1 MSGVGLPTDRG
12 SGDDRTTK
20 RTVRDMN
27 DTSRTPAKSNAVG
40 FLSERLATIHVM
52 AGCSLRLTRADTAV
66 LHTRPLQRLVR
77 LRQTGLAYMVW
88 PSAENTRLSHS
99 LGTLYWAWRLLE
111 SVRSN
116 SPAGSGEPAQG
127 LNGPDALQRMSEI
140 LGDDLSLDLL
150 VRLFAL
156 THDMA
161 LLPLGHTLQ
170 FQLGFYCEPEAQA
183 ARARKCL
190 DVIREEIE
198 DAPELCRPTGPH
210 SRHEAVTCLRKHL
223 DVVECVFGLA
233 PLLHGKP
240 WRAPERV
247 STENLARWLP
257 VLTFVYDVNHATFS
271 ADMID
276 FVLRDSLAAAMPR
289 YFDERLLESTCVFQT
304 EAVGT
309 LADLLPRNRHGARP
323 YIYRF
328 GLNAVRKRLRH
339 EVITGAAALYRAR
352 YEIAERVFYHDTKCA
367 ADAMFDRALR
377 VVDQRT
383 GQIRRP
389 AGPFAEDRLLQ
400 MGDDELLALVE
411 AEEQRCMGR
420 GEEPEPSRPAI
431 MNDLLSRRLYRE
443 IFRVEDRSRLSPD
456 GYRLASHA
464 GDPAVRDQ
472 IEQRIVSATP
482 GLAPSDIAFACR
494 PSCMQAKKASML
506 IGLSDGRPQPLYE
519 IAEQYNLGREVLE
532 IHEQYAR
539 LWALSVYVRPR
550 ANSRADSVRQACRD
564 MFGITED
571 QSVNPCTEVSC

>member
-1 MSGVGLPTDRG
+1 
-12 SGDDRTTK
+12 
-20 RTVRDMN
+20 MN
-27 DTSRTPAKSNAVG
+27 DNSRTPAKSNAVG
-40 FLSERLATIHVM
+40 FLSERLDTIHVM
-52 AGCSLRLTRADTAV
+52 AGYSLRLTRADTAV

-116 SPAGSGEPAQG
+116 SSAGKGAPAQG
-127 LNGPDALQRMSEI
+127 LNGPDALQRMSDI
-140 LGDDLSLDLL
+140 LGEDLSLDLL

-156 THDMA
+156 THDLA

-170 FQLGFYCEPEAQA
+170 FQLGFYCEPNAQA

-190 DVIREEIE
+190 DVIRQEIE
-198 DAPELCRPTGPH
+198 DAPELCDLVGAN
-210 SRHEAVTCLRKHL
+210 SRHEALTCLRKHL

-289 YFDERLLESTCVFQT
+289 YFDERLLDSTCIFQT

-309 LADLLPRNRHGARP
+309 LADLLPRSIQGARP
-323 YIYRF
+323 HIYRF
-328 GLNAVRKRLRH
+328 GLNAVGTRLRH
-339 EVITGAAALYRAR
+339 DVITGAAALYRAR
-352 YEIAERVFYHDTKCA
+352 YEIAERVFYNDTKGA

-411 AEEQRCMGR
+411 TEEQRSMGR
-420 GEEPEPSRPAI
+420 GQGPEPSRPAI

-443 IFRVEDRSRLSPD
+443 IFRVADRSQLSPD
-456 GYRLASHA
+456 GYRLASDA
-464 GDPAVRDQ
+464 SDPAVRDQ
-472 IEQRIVSATP
+472 IEQRIVSATS

-494 PSCMQAKKASML
+494 PSRMQAKKASML
-506 IGLSDGRPQPLYE
+506 IGLSDGRPQPLHE
-519 IAEQYNLGREVLE
+519 IAERCNLGREVLE

-539 LWALSVYVRPR
+539 LWALSVYLRPR
-550 ANSRADSVRQACRD
+550 AYSLANSVRQACRD

-571 QSVNPCTEVSC
+571 QSVNLCTEVSP

>member
-1 MSGVGLPTDRG
+1 
-12 SGDDRTTK
+12 
-20 RTVRDMN
+20 MN
-27 DTSRTPAKSNAVG
+27 DTSQTPAKSDAVG
-40 FLSERLATIHVM
+40 FLSERLDTIHVM
-52 AGCSLRLTRADTAV
+52 AGYSLRLTRADTAV

-77 LRQTGLAYMVW
+77 LRQTGLAYLVW
-88 PSAENTRLSHS
+88 PNAENTRLSHS
-99 LGTLYWAWRLLE
+99 LGTFYWAWRLLE

-116 SPAGSGEPAQG
+116 SPAGEGALAQG
-127 LNGPDALQRMSEI
+127 LNGPDALQRMNEI
-140 LGDDLSLDLL
+140 LGENLSLDLL

-170 FQLGFYCEPEAQA
+170 FQLGFYCEPDAQA

-190 DVIREEIE
+190 DVIRQEIE
-198 DAPELCRPTGPH
+198 EAPELYHPAGAN
-210 SRHEAVTCLRKHL
+210 SRHEALICLRKHL
-223 DVVECVFGLA
+223 DVIECVFGLSR
-233 PLLHGKP
+233 LLHGKP

-304 EAVGT
+304 EATGA
-309 LADLLPRNRHGARP
+309 LADVLPRNSQGARP
-323 YIYRF
+323 HVYRF
-328 GLNAVRKRLRH
+328 GLNAAGKRLRH
-339 EVITGAAALYRAR
+339 DVITGAAALYRAR
-352 YEIAERVFYHDTKCA
+352 YEIAERVFYNDTKGA

-411 AEEQRCMGR
+411 AEEQRSMGR
-420 GEEPEPSRPAI
+420 GGEPDPSRPAI

-443 IFRVEDRSRLSPD
+443 IFRVADRSRLSPE
-456 GYRLASHA
+456 GYRLARDAS
-464 GDPAVRDQ
+464 DPAMRDQ
-472 IEQRIVSATP
+472 IEQWIVSATP
-482 GLAPSDIAFACR
+482 GLAPRDIAFACR
-494 PSCMQAKKASML
+494 PAGMQAKRASML
-506 IGLSDGRPQPLYE
+506 IGVSDGPPQPLYE

-539 LWALSVYVRPR
+539 LWALSVYLRPR
-550 ANSRADSVRQACRD
+550 ANSLANSVRQACRE
-564 MFGITED
+564 MFGVTED
-571 QSVNPCTEVSC
+571 QSVNLCTDVSR

>member
-1 MSGVGLPTDRG
+1 MGIPADRVGR
-12 SGDDRTTK
+12 DDGTTK
-20 RTVRDMN
+20 KTARDMN
-27 DTSRTPAKSNAVG
+27 DNSRTPARSNAVG
-40 FLSERLATIHVM
+40 FLSERLDTIHVM
-52 AGCSLRLTRADTAV
+52 AGYSLRLTRADTAV

-77 LRQTGLAYMVW
+77 LRQTGLADMVW

-116 SPAGSGEPAQG
+116 SPAGNGAPAQG
-127 LNGPDALQRMSEI
+127 VNGADALQRMSEI
-140 LGDDLSLDLL
+140 LGDELSLDLL

-170 FQLGFYCEPEAQA
+170 FQLGFYCEPRAQA

-198 DAPELCRPTGPH
+198 DAPELCHLAGAN
-210 SRHEAVTCLRKHL
+210 SRHQALTCLRKHL

-233 PLLHGKP
+233 PLLDGEP

-247 STENLARWLP
+247 STEDLARWLP

-304 EAVGT
+304 EAVGP
-309 LADLLPRNRHGARP
+309 LADLLPRNLQGARP
-323 YIYRF
+323 QIYRF
-328 GLNAVRKRLRH
+328 GLNAAGTRLRH
-339 EVITGAAALYRAR
+339 DVITGAAALYRAR
-352 YEIAERVFYHDTKCA
+352 YEIAERVFYHDAKGA

-411 AEEQRCMGR
+411 AEEQRSIGH

-431 MNDLLSRRLYRE
+431 MHDLLSRRLYRE
-443 IFRVEDRSRLSPD
+443 IFRVADRSRLSPD
-456 GYRLASHA
+456 GYRLAGEAS
-464 GDPAVRDQ
+464 DPAVRDR

-482 GLAPSDIAFACR
+482 GLAPGDIAFACR
-494 PSCMQAKKASML
+494 PAGMQAKKASML
-506 IGLSDGRPQPLYE
+506 IGLGDRRPQPLYE
-519 IAEQYNLGREVLE
+519 IAEQSNLGCEVLA

-539 LWALSVYVRPR
+539 LWALSVYLRPR
-550 ANSRADSVRQACRD
+550 ANSLADSVRQACRE
-564 MFGITED
+564 MFGIAED
-571 QSVNPCTEVSC
+571 QSVDLCTEVSC

>member
-1 MSGVGLPTDRG
+1 
-12 SGDDRTTK
+12 
-20 RTVRDMN
+20 MN
-27 DTSRTPAKSNAVG
+27 DTPHTPAKSDAVG
-40 FLSERLATIHVM
+40 FLSEHLDAIHVM

-116 SPAGSGEPAQG
+116 PAAWNTPAQG
-127 LNGPDALQRMSEI
+127 LNGRDALQQMNEI
-140 LGDDLSLDLL
+140 LGEDLSLDLL

-170 FQLGFYCEPEAQA
+170 FQLGFYCEPHAQA
-183 ARARKCL
+183 ARARTCL
-190 DVIREEIE
+190 DAIRQEIE
-198 DAPELCRPTGPH
+198 DAPELCMLAGANA
-210 SRHEAVTCLRKHL
+210 RHEALTCLRKHL
-223 DVVECVFGLA
+223 DVVECVFGLSL
-233 PLLHGKP
+233 LLHGKP
-240 WRAPERV
+240 WRAPEHV
-247 STENLARWLP
+247 SAENLARWLP

-289 YFDERLLESTCVFQT
+289 HFDERLLESTCVFQT
-304 EAVGT
+304 QAVGT
-309 LADLLPRNRHGARP
+309 LADVLQRNSQGARP
-323 YIYRF
+323 HVYRF
-328 GLNAVRKRLRH
+328 GLNAVGTRLRH
-339 EVITGAAALYRAR
+339 DVITAAAALYRAR
-352 YEIAERVFYHDTKCA
+352 YEIAERVFYNDTKSA

-377 VVDQRT
+377 VVDRHT
-383 GQIRRP
+383 GRVSRP

-411 AEEQRCMGR
+411 AEEQRSMTRCEGSV
-420 GEEPEPSRPAI
+420 PSRPAI

-443 IFRVEDRSRLSPD
+443 IFRVTDRSQLSAD
-456 GYRLASHA
+456 GRRLARDA

-482 GLAPSDIAFACR
+482 GLAPCDIAFACR
-494 PSCMQAKKASML
+494 PASMQAKKASML
-506 IGLSDGRPQPLYE
+506 IGVSDGRPQPLHE
-519 IAEQYNLGREVLE
+519 IAEQCHLGREVLD

-539 LWALSVYVRPR
+539 LWALSVYLRPG
-550 ANSRADSVRQACRD
+550 ANSLADPVRQVCRD
-564 MFGITED
+564 MFGITD
-571 QSVNPCTEVSC
+571 NQPVNLCAGLSR

>member
-1 MSGVGLPTDRG
+1 M
-12 SGDDRTTK
+12 RTA
-20 RTVRDMN
+20 RDMN
-27 DTSRTPAKSNAVG
+27 DNFRTPTKSNVVR
-40 FLSERLATIHVM
+40 FLSEHLDTIHVM

-116 SPAGSGEPAQG
+116 SPARHGAPAQR
-127 LNGPDALQRMSEI
+127 LNGSDALQRMSEI

-170 FQLGFYCEPEAQA
+170 FQLGFYCEPTAQA

-198 DAPELCRPTGPH
+198 EAPELDHLGDAN
-210 SRHEAVTCLRKHL
+210 SRYEALACLRKHL

-233 PLLHGKP
+233 PLLHGQP

-276 FVLRDSLAAAMPR
+276 FVLRDSHASAMPR

-309 LADLLPRNRHGARP
+309 LADLLPRTIQGARP
-323 YIYRF
+323 HIYRF
-328 GLNAVRKRLRH
+328 GLNAAGRRLRH
-339 EVITGAAALYRAR
+339 DVITGAAALYRAR
-352 YEIAERVFYHDTKCA
+352 YEIAERVFYNDTKSA

-377 VVDQRT
+377 SVDQRT

-389 AGPFAEDRLLQ
+389 SGPFAEDRLLQ

-411 AEEQRCMGR
+411 AAEQRSMGR
-420 GEEPEPSRPAI
+420 GEKPEPSRPAI

-443 IFRVEDRSRLSPD
+443 IFRVADGSQLSPD
-456 GYRLASHA
+456 GYRIA
-464 GDPAVRDQ
+464 GNGSDPAVRNQ
-472 IEQRIVSATP
+472 IEQRIVSATS
-482 GLAPSDIAFACR
+482 GLAPNDIAVACR
-494 PSCMQAKKASML
+494 PSSMQAKKASML
-506 IGLSDGRPQPLYE
+506 IALSDGRPQPLYE

-532 IHEQYAR
+532 IHRQYAR
-539 LWALSVYVRPR
+539 LWALSVYLRPR
-550 ANSRADSVRQACRD
+550 AASLANSVRQACRE

-571 QSVNPCTEVSC
+571 QPVNLCTEVSC

>member
-1 MSGVGLPTDRG
+1 MENN
-12 SGDDRTTK
+12 
-20 RTVRDMN
+20 M
-27 DTSRTPAKSNAVG
+27 NAVG
-40 FLSERLATIHVM
+40 FLSEQLDAIHVM

-116 SPAGSGEPAQG
+116 SP
-127 LNGPDALQRMSEI
+127 DALQQMNDI
-140 LGDDLSLDLL
+140 LGEDLSLDLL

-170 FQLGFYCEPEAQA
+170 FQLGFYGEPGAQA

-190 DVIREEIE
+190 DVIRHEIE
-198 DAPELCRPTGPH
+198 DAPELCMHPGANAQ
-210 SRHEAVTCLRKHL
+210 HEALACLRKHL
-223 DVVECVFGLA
+223 DVVECIFGLSL
-233 PLLHGKP
+233 LLHGKP

-247 STENLARWLP
+247 SSENLARWLP

-289 YFDERLLESTCVFQT
+289 HFDERLLESTCVFQT

-309 LADLLPRNRHGARP
+309 LADVLQHKSQGARSHV
-323 YIYRF
+323 YRF
-328 GLNAVRKRLRH
+328 GLNAVGKRLRH
-339 EVITGAAALYRAR
+339 DVITGAAALYRAR
-352 YEIAERVFYHDTKCA
+352 YEIAERVFYNDTKCA

-377 VVDQRT
+377 VVDRRT
-383 GQIRRP
+383 GQVSRR

-411 AEEQRCMGR
+411 AEEQHGVAH
-420 GEEPEPSRPAI
+420 GEVPELSRPAI

-443 IFRVEDRSRLSPD
+443 IFRVTDRSQLSPE
-456 GYRLASHA
+456 GSRLARDA

-472 IEQRIVSATP
+472 IEERIVSATP
-482 GLAPSDIAFACR
+482 GLAPCDVAFACR
-494 PSCMQAKKASML
+494 PASMQAKRASML
-506 IGLSDGRPQPLYE
+506 IAVSDGPPRPLHE
-519 IAEQYNLGREVLE
+519 IAEQYNLGREVLD

-539 LWALSVYVRPR
+539 LWALSVYLRPGADSL
-550 ANSRADSVRQACRD
+550 ANSVRETCRD
-564 MFGITED
+564 MFGIAENQPVD
-571 QSVNPCTEVSC
+571 LCAEFSR